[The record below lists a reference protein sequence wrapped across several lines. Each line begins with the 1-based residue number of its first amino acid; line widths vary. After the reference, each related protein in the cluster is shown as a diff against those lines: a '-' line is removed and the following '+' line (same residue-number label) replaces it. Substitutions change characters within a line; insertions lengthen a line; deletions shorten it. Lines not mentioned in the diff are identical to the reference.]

1 MKFGT
6 KAIHAGIEPDPS
18 TGAIMTPVYQT
29 STYVQASPGK
39 HKGYEYARTQNPT
52 RTALEKNLAALENGK
67 YARCFAS
74 GMAATDAVAKL
85 LKPGDEVISINDL
98 YGGTYRIFTKVFAQ
112 YGIKFHFV
120 PMDNPAEVSKY
131 VNERTKMLWVE
142 TPTNP
147 MMSIVDIKALA
158 GVARQNNAWLVVD
171 NTFASPYLQNPLDL
185 GADIVLHSITKY
197 LGGHSDT
204 VMGATITND
213 AAIEERLAFL
223 QNACGAV
230 PGPQDCFLVLRGIK
244 TLFAR
249 VTEKG
254 LLLSESPPGER
265 GLPGAVPRRNRLI
278 SGLATA
284 LVVVEAAE
292 DSGTLITVTCAL
304 EQGRDVYAVPGPIN
318 SKTSRGTNRL
328 IRDGAVPILEPGDL
342 TRALGLGGTESR
354 KANVPFPLHLSD
366 NEARVLASLRPDPS
380 HVDELALSSGMSI
393 GLLLGTLLGLEI
405 GGLAEQLPGAMFR
418 RRS

>member
-85 LKPGDEVISINDL
+85 LKPGDEVTSINDL

-158 GVARQNNAWLVVD
+158 GIARQNNAWLVVD

-213 AAIEERLAFL
+213 AAIEEKLAFL

-244 TLFAR
+244 TLHLRMRQHCENGRKVAEFLVAHPKVEKVYWPGFESHPGHSIAKAQMRDFGGMLSFVLKGNRMEDAFR
-249 VTEKG
+249 VLEKFHLFSLAESLGGVESLAGHPASMTHASIPKEERAKVG
-254 LLLSESPPGER
+254 LSDSLIRLSVGIED
-265 GLPGAVPRRNRLI
+265 
-278 SGLATA
+278 
-284 LVVVEAAE
+284 AE
-292 DSGTLITVTCAL
+292 DLLEDLNQAL
-304 EQGRDVYAVPGPIN
+304 KHI
-318 SKTSRGTNRL
+318 
-328 IRDGAVPILEPGDL
+328 
-342 TRALGLGGTESR
+342 
-354 KANVPFPLHLSD
+354 
-366 NEARVLASLRPDPS
+366 
-380 HVDELALSSGMSI
+380 
-393 GLLLGTLLGLEI
+393 
-405 GGLAEQLPGAMFR
+405 
-418 RRS
+418 

>member
-1 MKFGT
+1 
-6 KAIHAGIEPDPS
+6 
-18 TGAIMTPVYQT
+18 MTV
-29 STYVQASPGK
+29 V
-39 HKGYEYARTQNPT
+39 
-52 RTALEKNLAALENGK
+52 
-67 YARCFAS
+67 S
-74 GMAATDAVAKL
+74 GMALGLDAVAQSAAL
-85 LKPGDEVISINDL
+85 DA
-98 YGGTYRIFTKVFAQ
+98 GGNTIGVLGT
-112 YGIKFHFV
+112 G
-120 PMDNPAEVSKY
+120 
-131 VNERTKMLWVE
+131 
-142 TPTNP
+142 
-147 MMSIVDIKALA
+147 VDQIYPR
-158 GVARQNNAWLVVD
+158 GNAR
-171 NTFASPYLQNPLDL
+171 
-185 GADIVLHSITKY
+185 
-197 LGGHSDT
+197 
-204 VMGATITND
+204 
-213 AAIEERLAFL
+213 
-223 QNACGAV
+223 
-230 PGPQDCFLVLRGIK
+230 
-244 TLFAR
+244 LFAR

-265 GLPGAVPRRNRLI
+265 GLPGAFPRRNRLI